1 MLDTEVPEVPEVN
14 YPLMQSDHNL
24 VEKLRAGDEQA
35 FAAVVSRLHPFLVRL
50 ARLHVG
56 DFGIAEEIAQ
66 EAWVTLLERLDRFEE
81 RSSLKTWLAG
91 IVLNKARTRG
101 VREKRQVAF
110 SALAGQEID
119 EPFSAVAASRFL
131 PPDHLQWPGHW
142 TADPSKPPD
151 PESSLLQEES
161 MRIIEK
167 ALATLPEAQR
177 AVFILRDVEG
187 ESTEEICNVLQISET
202 NVRVLLHRARAKV
215 RAALEQTW
223 KR

>member
-1 MLDTEVPEVPEVN
+1 
-14 YPLMQSDHNL
+14 MQSDHEL
-24 VEKLRAGDEQA
+24 VQQLRAGNEEA
-35 FAAVVSRLHPFLVRL
+35 FAAVVARLHPFLVRL

-56 DFGIAEEIAQ
+56 DLGIAEEIAQ
-66 EAWVTLLERLDRFEE
+66 EAWVTLLEGLDRFEE
-81 RSSLKTWLAG
+81 RSSLKTWLSG

-110 SALAGQEID
+110 SAMAGKEID
-119 EPFSAVAASRFL
+119 EPFNAVDPSRFL
-131 PPDHLQWPGHW
+131 PPDHPRWPGHW
-142 TADPSKPPD
+142 TAGPSAPPD

-161 MRIIEK
+161 MRTVEA
-167 ALATLPEAQR
+167 ALATLPEVQR

-187 ESTEEICNVLQISET
+187 ESTEEICNALELSET
-202 NVRVLLHRARAKV
+202 NVRVLLHRARARV